1 MKKEAPDMRK
11 LQNKSQQELVN
22 ELANLKTKEAH
33 VLADILIFLDEVAH
47 RKLHLELGYQSI
59 YKFCFEK
66 LGYTK
71 DEAYTRMRASEL
83 VHLGIESAVRENKL
97 GLTALAQARIAF
109 RKHKAPRDQQKQ
121 ILTKIIESKNAC
133 KTIADAFPA
142 DENDRDLT
150 KPLGKN
156 RNLIQFEVT
165 DEELELLQRLKNHQA
180 HKNYDGKWH
189 DLFMDLARNE
199 VVKHEKPA
207 KPFVQNESA
216 KSSKRIYISVQIDRK
231 IRERANYQCEY
242 VSPDG
247 HRCSSTH
254 GIQVDHIIPLACGG
268 TNEFHN
274 FRLLCGEHNRFEAE
288 RWGLNSPRAGWIY
301 T

>member
-1 MKKEAPDMRK
+1 MRK
-11 LQNKSQQELVN
+11 LQNKSEKELVS
-22 ELANLKTKEAH
+22 ELQTFKKSESH
-33 VLADILIFLDEVAH
+33 VLADILIYLDEVAH
-47 RKLHLELGYQSI
+47 RELHLKLGYQSI
-59 YKFCFEK
+59 YKFCLEK

-71 DEAYTRMRASEL
+71 DEAYPRMRASEL
-83 VHLGIESAVRENKL
+83 VHLGIETAVRENKIS
-97 GLTALAQARIAF
+97 LTALAQARIAF
-109 RKHKAPRDQQKQ
+109 RKHKTSRDEQKK
-121 ILTKIIESKNAC
+121 ILKKIIETRDASR
-133 KTIADAFPA
+133 TLADAFPA
-142 DENDRDLT
+142 DEKDRDLT

-165 DEELELLQRLKNHQA
+165 DEELAQLQKLKNHQA

-199 VVKHEKPA
+199 VAKHEKPA
-207 KPFVQNESA
+207 KPFAQNESA

-231 IRERANYQCEY
+231 IRERANHQCEY

-274 FRLLCGEHNRFEAE
+274 LRLLCGEHNRFEAKK
-288 RWGLNSPRAGWIY
+288 RGLNNPRQY
-301 T
+301 TNFI